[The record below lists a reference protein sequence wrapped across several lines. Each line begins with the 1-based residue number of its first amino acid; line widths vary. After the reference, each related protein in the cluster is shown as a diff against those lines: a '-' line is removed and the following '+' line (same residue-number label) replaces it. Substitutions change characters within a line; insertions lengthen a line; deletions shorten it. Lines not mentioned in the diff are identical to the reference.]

1 MRPLN
6 LLAAFILAMSHTG
19 WGVDTAPGKMTHL
32 SVQMS
37 GPDIPPDSF
46 EAKPKIIWRA
56 SNQYCRVDEEPDVEH
71 GIHGRIIINEPDMW
85 MVNLEDNTARHM
97 IDPGPTFNCK
107 LPVFAFD
114 ADVLKTKIGEL
125 EFGRELEF
133 FRSNGARRV
142 DGPKLSFETN
152 YYELK
157 IEDTVLIL
165 VEVVNIHVPIR
176 VGYARGDK
184 KYMIKYLLWDDQ
196 VPFKAA
202 IFAKPDGVKIEEA
215 K

>member
-1 MRPLN
+1 MFCADIPP
-6 LLAAFILAMSHTG
+6 S
-19 WGVDTAPGKMTHL
+19 KMIHL

-37 GPDIPPDSF
+37 GSDVPPDSF

-56 SNQYCRVDEEPDVEH
+56 SNQYCRVDEEPDVER
-71 GIHGRIIINEPDMW
+71 GIHGRVIINEPDVW
-85 MVNLEDNTARHM
+85 MINLEDNTARHV

-107 LPVFAFD
+107 LPVFVFD
-114 ADVLKTKIGEL
+114 PEMLKTKIGEL
-125 EFGRELEF
+125 EFGHELEF
-133 FRSNGARRV
+133 FRSNGAKRI
-142 DGPKLSFETN
+142 DGPKLSFDTN
-152 YYELK
+152 YHELK

-165 VEVVNIHVPIR
+165 VEIVNTHVPVRI
-176 VGYARGDK
+176 GYARGDK

-202 IFAKPDGVKIEEA
+202 VFAKPDGVKIEEA